1 MNNIKQKNWLELI
14 IESNKTE
21 LDILSAFFQ
30 NSSMGMIDN
39 HSSISIFFSNNIK
52 DSIEKKLMCYN
63 KNYQFSWSWNSVKDE
78 DWHLTWKDRFI
89 PIKIGNKITI
99 LPSWDNN
106 IYSEINV
113 KIEPGRAF
121 GTGHHQ
127 TTHLAIELLEKL
139 VSGTSRVLDLGA
151 GSGIL
156 SIVSSFLGSEKI
168 DSVEIDSDC
177 IENFK
182 TNLILNKKENKINF
196 YNSNVLEWKKFNYDI
211 IVANINKNIIL
222 KLIPNLKG
230 IKSKIILTGL
240 LKEDELSISDECK
253 KNNMIINLIITKDEW
268 IAMEIES
275 V

>member
-1 MNNIKQKNWLELI
+1 MNNLIQKNWLELI
-14 IESNKTE
+14 IKSNKKE

-30 NSSMGMIDN
+30 NKSMGIIDKTN
-39 HSSISIFFSNNIK
+39 SMSIFFLNNMK
-52 DSIEKKLMCYN
+52 DNIERKLIHYN
-63 KNYQFSWSWNSVKDE
+63 KKYEFNWSWNLVKDE
-78 DWHLTWKDRFI
+78 DWHLTWKDSFI
-89 PIKIGNKITI
+89 PIKIGDKITI

-127 TTHLAIELLEKL
+127 TTYLAIELLEKL
-139 VSGTSRVLDLGA
+139 VSDTSRVLDLGT

-156 SIVSSFLGSEKI
+156 SIVSSFLGSQKI
-168 DSVEIDSDC
+168 DSVEIDTDC

-182 TNLILNKKENKINF
+182 TNLIINKIENKINF
-196 YNSNVLEWKKFNYDI
+196 YNSDVLEWKNFNYDI

-222 KLIPNLKG
+222 KLIPNLKC

-240 LKEDELSISDECK
+240 LKEDEVYISDECI
-253 KNNMIINLIITKDEW
+253 KNNMKINLIITKDEW